1 MRSRQK
7 DAIAFFIQK
16 ALTKEII
23 CCIIVLV
30 Q

>member
-7 DAIAFFIQK
+7 ETIAFFIQK
-16 ALTKEII
+16 ALTNEEIY
-23 CCIIVLV
+23 CIIVLT